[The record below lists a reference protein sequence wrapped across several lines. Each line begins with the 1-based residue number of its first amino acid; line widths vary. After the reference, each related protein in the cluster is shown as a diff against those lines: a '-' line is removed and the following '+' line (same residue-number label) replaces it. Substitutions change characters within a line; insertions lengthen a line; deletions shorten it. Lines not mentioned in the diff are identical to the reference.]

1 MNQPAFS
8 GKRLPEDFIPLSTNP
23 AAENAAQKN
32 GKDYDSMKKKWWK
45 ESVVYQIYPRSF
57 KDSNGD
63 GIGDLQGIISKLDYI
78 KELGADVIW
87 ICPVYPSPND
97 DNGYDISDFTGIM
110 DIFGTMD
117 DWEQLLHEIHQRGMR
132 LIMDLVL
139 NHTSDEHPW
148 FIESRSSKD
157 NPKRDWYI
165 WRSGKDGKE
174 PNNWESLF
182 RGSAWEYD
190 ELTNEYY
197 LHLFSKKQPDLN
209 WENPEVRNELY
220 KMTTWW
226 LDKGIDG
233 FRIDAIS
240 FIKKKEGLP
249 DAPNLSGERYVPAW
263 DCHRN
268 QPGIH
273 DFLREMKEKVFK
285 KYDIMTVGEADGVSP
300 DDALYYVDE
309 DMGSF
314 DMIFHFEHM
323 GLDSGIGGKW
333 ELKPWQLSDLKQIVT
348 RWQAGLHAKGWNA
361 SYLENHDQ
369 PRSVSRFGNDQ
380 KYHKESAKML
390 ATFLLTMQGTPFIY
404 QGQEIGMTNVK
415 FPSIDDYKDVE
426 SLNLYHECLAKGEEK
441 KAWDYIYS
449 KGRDNSRTPMQWDDG
464 LHGGFTEGSPW
475 IEANPNYKEINVEQ
489 SLKDSD
495 SIFYYYKE
503 LIQLRKEHEAIIYG
517 EYHPILEED
526 DCVYACLRTL
536 DEEAV
541 LVILNFSGEQTDFVL
556 PENWSYSKNQLLMAN
571 IKVNPKED
579 IHHITL
585 QPYEA
590 RIYKLFN

>member
-1 MNQPAFS
+1 MQ
-8 GKRLPEDFIPLSTNP
+8 
-23 AAENAAQKN
+23 
-32 GKDYDSMKKKWWK
+32 KKWWK
-45 ESVVYQIYPRSF
+45 ESVVYQIYPSSF

-78 KELGADVIW
+78 KELGANVIW

-97 DNGYDISDFTGIM
+97 DNGYDISDYTDIM
-110 DIFGTMD
+110 DIFGTMA
-117 DWEQLLHEIHQRGMR
+117 DWEQLLKEIHQRDMK

-165 WRSGKDGKE
+165 WRPGKDGKE

-182 RGSAWEYD
+182 RGSAWQYA
-190 ELTNEYY
+190 ELTDEYY

-209 WENPEVRNELY
+209 WENPEVREELY
-220 KMTTWW
+220 RMTTWW

-240 FIKKKEGLP
+240 FIKKKDGLP
-249 DAPNLSGERYVPAW
+249 DAPNLSGELYVPAW

-273 DFLREMKEKVFK
+273 DFLAELKERVFNN
-285 KYDIMTVGEADGVSP
+285 YDIMTVGEADGVSP
-300 DDALYYVDE
+300 DDALLYVDE
-309 DMGSF
+309 ALGSF
-314 DMIFHFEHM
+314 NMIFHFEHM

-333 ELKPWQLSDLKQIVT
+333 DLKPWQLPDLKKIVT
-348 RWQAGLHAKGWNA
+348 RWQSGLHAKGWNA
-361 SYLENHDQ
+361 SYIENHDQ
-369 PRSVSRFGNDQ
+369 PRSVSRFGDDQ

-390 ATFLLTMQGTPFIY
+390 ATFLMTMQGTPYIY

-415 FPSIDDYKDVE
+415 FNSIEDYKDVE
-426 SLNLYHECLAKGEEK
+426 SLNLYHESSAKGDEHIQ

-449 KGRDNSRTPMQWDDG
+449 KGRDNARTPMQWND
-464 LHGGFTEGSPW
+464 LPHGGFSEGNPW
-475 IEANPNYKEINVEQ
+475 IAVNPNYKKINVEQ
-489 SLKDSD
+489 SLKDND

-503 LIQLRKEHEAIIYG
+503 LIRLRKEHDVIVYG
-517 EYHPILEED
+517 DYRPILEED
-526 DCVYACLRTL
+526 ERVYACLRTL
-536 DEEAV
+536 EDEAV
-541 LVILNFSGEQTDFVL
+541 LVVLNFSREQADFTLPTDWKFAI
-556 PENWSYSKNQLLMAN
+556 NHLLIGN
-571 IKVNPKED
+571 NEVNPEESINKF
-579 IHHITL
+579 TL
-585 QPYEA
+585 RPYEA
-590 RIYKLFN
+590 RVYKLSN

>member
-1 MNQPAFS
+1 MQ
-8 GKRLPEDFIPLSTNP
+8 
-23 AAENAAQKN
+23 
-32 GKDYDSMKKKWWK
+32 KKWWK
-45 ESVVYQIYPRSF
+45 ESVVYQIYPSSF

-78 KELGADVIW
+78 KELGANVIW

-97 DNGYDISDFTGIM
+97 DNGYDISDYTDIM
-110 DIFGTMD
+110 DIFGTMA
-117 DWEQLLHEIHQRGMR
+117 DWEQLLKEIHQRDMK

-165 WRSGKDGKE
+165 WRPGKDGKE

-182 RGSAWEYD
+182 RGSAWQYD
-190 ELTNEYY
+190 ELTDEYY

-209 WENPEVRNELY
+209 WENPEVREELY
-220 KMTTWW
+220 RMTTWW

-240 FIKKKEGLP
+240 FIKKKDGLP
-249 DAPNLSGERYVPAW
+249 DAPNLSGELYVPAW

-273 DFLREMKEKVFK
+273 DFLAELKERVFNN
-285 KYDIMTVGEADGVSP
+285 YDIMTVGEADGVSP
-300 DDALYYVDE
+300 DDALLYVDE
-309 DMGSF
+309 ALGSF
-314 DMIFHFEHM
+314 NMIFHFEHM

-333 ELKPWQLSDLKQIVT
+333 DLKPWQLPDLKKIVT
-348 RWQAGLHAKGWNA
+348 RWQSGLHAKGWNA
-361 SYLENHDQ
+361 SYIENHDQ
-369 PRSVSRFGNDQ
+369 PRSVSRFGDDQ

-390 ATFLLTMQGTPFIY
+390 ATFLMTMQGTPYIY

-415 FPSIDDYKDVE
+415 FNSIEDYKDVE
-426 SLNLYHECLAKGEEK
+426 SLNLYHESSAKGDEHIQ

-449 KGRDNSRTPMQWDDG
+449 KGRDNARTPMQWND
-464 LHGGFTEGSPW
+464 LPHGGFSEGNPW
-475 IEANPNYKEINVEQ
+475 IAVNPNYKKINVEQ
-489 SLKDSD
+489 SLKDND

-503 LIQLRKEHEAIIYG
+503 LIRLRNEHDVIVYG
-517 EYHPILEED
+517 DYRPILEED
-526 DCVYACLRTL
+526 ERVYACLRTL
-536 DEEAV
+536 EDEAV
-541 LVILNFSGEQTDFVL
+541 LVILNFSREQADFTLPTDWKFAI
-556 PENWSYSKNQLLMAN
+556 NHLLIAN
-571 IKVNPKED
+571 NEVNPEESINKF
-579 IHHITL
+579 TL
-585 QPYEA
+585 RPYEA
-590 RIYKLFN
+590 RVYKLSN